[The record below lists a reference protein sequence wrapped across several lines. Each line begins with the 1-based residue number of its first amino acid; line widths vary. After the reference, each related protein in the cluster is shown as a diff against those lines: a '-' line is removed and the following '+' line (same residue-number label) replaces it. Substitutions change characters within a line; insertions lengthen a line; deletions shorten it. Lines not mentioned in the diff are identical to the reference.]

1 MLAYLSALFTISV
14 LFASDTVAK
23 VRLNRSLRG
32 LTFIE
37 YALLGAI
44 VVTFAAVFRENI
56 KEALTS
62 VVKRLTTELSKTA

>member
-23 VRLNRSLRG
+23 VRLYRSLRG

-44 VVTFAAVFRENI
+44 VVTFAAVFRGNI
-56 KEALTS
+56 KTALTS
-62 VVKRLTTELSKTA
+62 VVTRLTGELSKTA